1 MSFIDK
7 LNKQDSNSLTVIV
20 VGVGNVGFAITEQLS
35 REGHR
40 ITVIDKDAEAVKKI
54 SDAYDVLGIVGNG
67 SSYRVLME
75 AGIEQSDLIIAVTD
89 SDELNLLC
97 CTIAKKVGNCA
108 AIARVRNP
116 DYSGELTY
124 LRSRLNISMIIN
136 PELEAAHEIARL
148 LRLPGAISINS
159 FAKGHAE
166 LVKFKISDDSP
177 LAGKSLMQLQQT
189 ISSGQL
195 ICAVER
201 DKDVTIPNGSFVL
214 EKGDIVFFVSTARN
228 TKNFFRK
235 ISLETRK
242 VASVMIVGG
251 GTIAY
256 YLTKMLLDEGI
267 SVKIIEESQARCSQL
282 AENFDD
288 AMIFCGDGTNEQL
301 LLESG
306 IMQTEAFIPLTNIDE
321 ENILLT
327 LHAKKHTSAK
337 VITKIDRTNFH
348 EVIAGLDIDSVI
360 YPRYITAESILAYAR
375 AKQNSL
381 GSNIETLYHII
392 DDRVEAIEFRVG
404 KCQLTDIPLMDLS
417 LKKDLLIACINR
429 GGKIIIPRGTDRIL
443 EGDTVIVVTKHQGFH
458 DINDILA

>member
-1 MSFIDK
+1 MSIIEKFNKSDK
-7 LNKQDSNSLTVIV
+7 KLLNVII
-20 VGVGNVGFAITEQLS
+20 VGVGNIGVAITEQLS
-35 REGHR
+35 HEGHE
-40 ITVIDKDAEAVKKI
+40 ITIIDKNAEKVKRI
-54 SDAYDVLGIVGNG
+54 SEQYDVLGIVGNG
-67 SSYRVLME
+67 SSYSILME
-75 AGIEQSDLIIAVTD
+75 AGIDKTDLIIAVTE

-124 LRSRLNISMIIN
+124 LRSRLDISMIVN
-136 PELEAAHEIARL
+136 PELEAAREISRL

-166 LVKFKISDDSP
+166 LVKFKIADNSP
-177 LAGKSLMQLQQT
+177 LCGKSLMQLQQT
-189 ISSGQL
+189 ISSGLL

-214 EKGDIVFFVSTARN
+214 EKGDIVVFVSTATN
-228 TKNFFRK
+228 TKNFFKK
-235 ISLETRK
+235 ISIETKK
-242 VASVMIVGG
+242 VSSAMIVGG
-251 GTIAY
+251 GTISF
-256 YLTKMLLDEGI
+256 YLTKMLLSEGI
-267 SVKIIEESQARCSQL
+267 SVKIIERDPARCSVL
-282 AENFDD
+282 AESFND
-288 AMIFCGDGTNEQL
+288 AMILCGDGTNERL

-306 IMQTEAFIPLTNIDE
+306 ILETEAFIPLTNIDE

-327 LHAKKHTSAK
+327 LHAKKHTDAK
-337 VITKIDRTNFH
+337 VITKIDRTNFQ

-360 YPRYITAESILAYAR
+360 YPRHITSESILAYAR

-381 GSNIETLYHII
+381 GSNIETLYHIV
-392 DDRVEAIEFRVG
+392 DNCVEAIEFRVG
-404 KCQLTDIPLMDLS
+404 KCNVTDIPLMNLS

-429 GGKIIIPRGTDRIL
+429 AGKIIIPRGNDRIL
-443 EGDTVIVVTKHQGFH
+443 EGDTVIVVTKQKGLH